1 MTRVTAELV
10 LDGSSVA
17 ALTSPRRGLVL
28 EAVDSSPVMR
38 AEDTGGEGWC
48 ASFSQAEGPL
58 ASYRRTVD
66 VEPIGGGRYRAH
78 QVVDLK
84 VGLPWWSWLLALP
97 LRFSLGKAVPAGA
110 RRGEGSAAPA
120 GAGAGG
126 TGAARWGRPEP
137 GAGQD
142 EPLPWWAPPHRLD
155 RRQALLMATLAA
167 LVSVQGFL
175 GALLPETL
183 TYAASEMHVG
193 TFGQGAVFAAVE
205 LSALPALFALVLAD
219 RRGRRSVVLWAT
231 GAAALMS
238 ELGGFATSISWLTV
252 TQVSAGALVAAGGIA
267 AIVVA
272 VEEVPRGCRAWA
284 VGVLGMAGGFGAGIP
299 LLLLPLAGIGE
310 AGWRW
315 LYFLSLLTL
324 PVVAL
329 CARQLPE
336 SRRWQAAEVG
346 TGPEVVARPEV
357 GAVPAGKAGVTPA
370 TVVTPAAVRSP
381 GGGPSGTGPSGT
393 GTLRTDIL
401 RTGNGRLLLV
411 CTGAVLFALFATP
424 ASLFQT
430 EFLHQQRHYSPFGIS
445 VLQQVAGT
453 IGALGVLF
461 GGRLADTHGR
471 RPVAVVS
478 VAGATVATLL
488 AYLAHGW
495 LMWFAT
501 TSSQFFLYATA
512 PVLGVYGAELFATRT
527 RARSA
532 GLVAASSSVGGVSG
546 LLAVGALADRLGTLG
561 PALAVMAIGP
571 LLLVALLLVAYPET
585 AGTAL
590 EDLAPEA
597 APLLSG
603 RAPPGPALPGRA
615 PHGLGARGP
624 APHSL
629 GAPGPGAPLPAS
641 TGRRWSQQ

>member
-1 MTRVTAELV
+1 MTRITAELV

-66 VEPIGGGRYRAH
+66 VEPIGGDRYRAH
-78 QVVDLK
+78 QVVDVK

-137 GAGQD
+137 GARQD

-299 LLLLPLAGIGE
+299 LLLLPLAGIGD

-336 SRRWQAAEVG
+336 GRRWQADEVG

-381 GGGPSGTGPSGT
+381 RGGPSGTGPSGTGPSGT

-401 RTGNGRLLLV
+401 RTGRGRLLLV

-561 PALAVMAIGP
+561 PALAVMAVGP

-597 APLLSG
+597 ALLL
-603 RAPPGPALPGRA
+603 A
-615 PHGLGARGP
+615 
-624 APHSL
+624 
-629 GAPGPGAPLPAS
+629 GPGAPLPAS
-641 TGRRWSQQ
+641 TGRRSARPPSVARPAPGRPSSGGPPGEPCWSQQ